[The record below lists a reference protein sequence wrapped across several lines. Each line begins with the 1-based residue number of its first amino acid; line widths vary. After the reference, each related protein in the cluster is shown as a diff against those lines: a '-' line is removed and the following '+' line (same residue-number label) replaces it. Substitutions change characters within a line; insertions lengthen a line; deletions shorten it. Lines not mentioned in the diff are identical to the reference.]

1 MVRDMVWMRNEIDV
15 EEVDVKRYVSGRSLG
30 ANEHGESRLPQVRP
44 YIIGSCEDAPHP
56 PLAIPTLAYTSLGIN
71 QTPDYSEL
79 RAP

>member
-1 MVRDMVWMRNEIDV
+1 MRVMVGMRDKVNV
-15 EEVDVKRYVSGRSLG
+15 AEVDVERYVLGMSLG
-30 ANEHGESRLPQVRP
+30 AKEHGEFRLLQVRS
-44 YIIGSCEDAPHP
+44 YIIGSPEDAPHP